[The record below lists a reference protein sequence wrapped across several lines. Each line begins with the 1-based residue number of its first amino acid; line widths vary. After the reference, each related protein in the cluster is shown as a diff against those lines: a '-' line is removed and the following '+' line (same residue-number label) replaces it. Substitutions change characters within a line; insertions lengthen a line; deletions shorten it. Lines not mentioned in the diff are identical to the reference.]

1 LMGNNEELKSEL
13 KAKSAKSGEF
23 ASVLEFNRYLKELVK
38 SQIADVSNIA
48 SSRYGGAIT
57 AGIFLDKFIK
67 EEFKDKWIHQ
77 DIAGPA
83 YTEKAW
89 GYNQSGATGA
99 GVRMNLYYLNALARE
114 L

>member
-1 LMGNNEELKSEL
+1 MTI
-13 KAKSAKSGEF
+13 
-23 ASVLEFNRYLKELVK
+23 LEFNDHLRELVK
-38 SQIADVSNIA
+38 SQIADISNTS

-67 EEFKDKWIHQ
+67 EEFKDKWLHL

-99 GVRMNLYYLNALARE
+99 GVRANLYYLAKLARNAE
-114 L
+114 KGCK